1 MVYIHVKRIG
11 NKKYYSLRVSVRKG
25 DKIITKDICNLG
37 SDISKITIDDLVKKY
52 KNEIR
57 RSYKTIKRFLDTS
70 FYLEK
75 VKKLK
80 IKKDP
85 YLTKEQLINI
95 EAILLHFSS
104 KFLKI
109 DKLTQEEI
117 FEGFVINFAVNSNS
131 IEGNTITLEEAYNLF
146 KENITPRNRTL
157 QEVYDL
163 INTKKVVEFIKNKK
177 SEINLD
183 FIEKIHDTLLEN
195 IDQRKGF
202 RSHDIRIFGQ
212 PFKPSPARYVKAD
225 MKLLLEW
232 YNKNKKSLHP
242 LVLVTL
248 FHHKFEN
255 IHPFS
260 DGNGRT
266 GRVIVNYMLSLFG
279 YPPFVISRRFRKE
292 YLSSMNQ
299 SDSVLKKG
307 LTEND
312 VKGYKRLVDF
322 IYSQFKLSYWDNFL
336 I

>member
-183 FIEKIHDTLLEN
+183 FIEKVHDMLLEN